1 VAGQLRSALDQFPKV
16 PVIPFWIVVALVLAY
31 LVLIGPVDY
40 FLLRRLGGRMELTW
54 VTFPLIVV
62 VFCVGAYVL
71 AHGLKGDQVRL
82 NQVDL
87 VDVDLA
93 SGQVRGTSWATM
105 FSPRVER
112 SRVTFEPREL
122 SGKQAAGAEVVT
134 CWLGL
139 PGAAFGGMSPKTAT
153 PAVWK
158 EIYECSPRLD
168 ALAGVP
174 MQIWSTKSYTARWTA
189 TSSVK
194 PEAQIVERDR
204 TPVGTITNTLAVPLS
219 ECLLCYGR
227 WAYRLGDLG
236 PGESAQVGLSSE
248 RRDLTTLLTGRRLLF
263 EEGVERATPYDRGSV
278 DVGYIV
284 RAMMFF
290 EAAGGYRYTGL
301 AHRHHGF
308 VDVSDL
314 LKTEHAVL
322 VATGPA
328 ADPKSPYHGS
338 RLLHDGQP
346 LLGPQDRHTTIY
358 RFVIPVKNE

>member
-1 VAGQLRSALDQFPKV
+1 
-16 PVIPFWIVVALVLAY
+16 
-31 LVLIGPVDY
+31 
-40 FLLRRLGGRMELTW
+40 
-54 VTFPLIVV
+54 LIVV